1 IQISELLANFYSPCF
16 ARMFP
21 TSGFFQE
28 FLCPAF
34 SEGNCDRP
42 YCHFNH
48 FNGQN
53 TSEEN
58 VLPITKSHKP
68 ADPVYKPTPI
78 SILEKRTE
86 NSQNCFDIEF
96 PKTVNCLQNVYEEPI
111 PVYQPTPISE
121 LEKYAPNSLS
131 DYEFSKGFVP
141 QDQPSYSPVVKTKPA
156 VSTPSLFSYQPSPVV
171 TESSASSYATEVID
185 INIDSDDDTPAEI
198 FTQDKRNDIVDIS
211 VAKGNQNSQD
221 TKLTNRETHIHNDK
235 PKRRKKPSKD
245 KGVSFDSESN
255 ITNTV
260 DSTNKDSD
268 DDNNSSLS
276 KRQKILSLYQ
286 DLYGDTDKDSSVNK
300 NSLSMNASKSTSVI
314 PPYIGPILKKP
325 GVTSSDKKNDNV
337 VASGN
342 MHHEQVARPRIPLR
356 KSDKI
361 PMPIRTRYLDQFIE
375 ECLLIYDH
383 PSDAY
388 KRALEDEQ
396 ACHDKATSRM
406 AYLNAV
412 IQRLKS
418 LKAEKT
424 AIQLGEKSK
433 ISCNLVAHPSNNSV
447 QNPQVNSDPCDSS
460 KKKDDAEEKLDC
472 LVKGPLLYS
481 QLTSYLL
488 SEEDLSVNGYPLELK
503 EDNTIVRG
511 KATLLLPE
519 NKRQLYGT
527 CKPNERVCCRCGT
540 RFLVDEFGHSL
551 TKGECI
557 YHWGKAVKQR
567 SFGRGFDLRYLC
579 CNGEIGQLGC
589 QICPK
594 GHVHDANKWLD
605 NEGFV
610 VTLPPLPK
618 SSNCDEDENSDC
630 NVYALDCEMV
640 YTTGGC
646 ELARITIVNSKYQPI
661 LDELV
666 CPDNPVIDCNSRF
679 SGLKLEDV
687 EQAKYHITD
696 IQAKLL
702 HLFDSDTI
710 LVGHS
715 LESDLIAL
723 KLIHKKVVDTSI
735 VFPHRL
741 GLPNKRALRNLV
753 SEILQQ
759 IIQQDENGHNS
770 MEDAVACMQLVHY
783 KVKEDL
789 RRGKWNFS

>member
-1 IQISELLANFYSPCF
+1 
-16 ARMFP
+16 MFP

-28 FLCPAF
+28 LLCPAF

-48 FNGQN
+48 FDGQ
-53 TSEEN
+53 SVPEEN
-58 VLPITKSHKP
+58 ILSITKSCKP
-68 ADPVYKPTPI
+68 SVDPVYKPTPI
-78 SILEKRTE
+78 SVLEKRTE
-86 NSQNCFDIEF
+86 NSQNYLDIEYN
-96 PKTVNCLQNVYEEPI
+96 KNATCVQSVYEEPI

-131 DYEFSKGFVP
+131 DYGFSKGFIP
-141 QDQPSYSPVVKTKPA
+141 QDQPSYSPVVKIKTI
-156 VSTPSLFSYQPSPVV
+156 PSPSPFLYQPSPSV
-171 TESSASSYATEVID
+171 TESSASSYAKEVIN
-185 INIDSDDDTPAEI
+185 INVDSDEDTPSPTVA
-198 FTQDKRNDIVDIS
+198 QDNPGDLRTVS
-211 VAKGNQNSQD
+211 VAKGVQNSQND
-221 TKLTNRETHIHNDK
+221 KLKTHGSPIHNEK
-235 PKRRKKPSKD
+235 SKRKVKVVKNKEITIPN
-245 KGVSFDSESN
+245 ELN
-255 ITNTV
+255 ITKTSDEKSV
-260 DSTNKDSD
+260 DSTDKDNED
-268 DDNNSSLS
+268 DSNCTLS

-286 DLYGDTDKDSSVNK
+286 DLYGDIDNDSSVDK
-300 NSLSMNASKSTSVI
+300 NSLRKNASKSATLI
-314 PPYIGPILKKP
+314 PPYMSPVLKKP
-325 GVTSSDKKNDNV
+325 ETASTDKKSDNV
-337 VASGN
+337 IASRN
-342 MHHEQVARPRIPLR
+342 VQHEYVTRPRIPLR

-375 ECLLIYDH
+375 ECLVIYDH

-396 ACHDKATSRM
+396 SCHDKAGSRM

-412 IQRLKS
+412 IQRLKC
-418 LKAEKT
+418 LKAEKKS
-424 AIQLGEKSK
+424 IQLGENSK
-433 ISCNLVAHPSNNSV
+433 ISSSLTVVTRPAVTSSHLSAYDSNN
-447 QNPQVNSDPCDSS
+447 NA
-460 KKKDDAEEKLDC
+460 KKDDAEEKLDC

-488 SEEDLSVNGYPLELK
+488 SEEDLLANGYPLELV
-503 EDNTIVRG
+503 ENDTIIRG
-511 KATLLLPE
+511 KAALCLPE
-519 NKRQLYGT
+519 NKNQLYGN
-527 CKPNERVCCRCGT
+527 CQSNERVCCRCGT
-540 RFLVDEFGHSL
+540 RFLVDEYGYSL
-551 TKGECI
+551 TQGECI

-567 SFGRGFDLRYLC
+567 SFGQGFDLRYLC
-579 CNGEIGQLGC
+579 CNGDIGQPGC

-610 VTLPPLPK
+610 ITLPPLPK
-618 SSNCDEDENSDC
+618 SQEYDEDNDNNSSC

-646 ELARITIVNSKYQPI
+646 ELARITIINSKLQVI
-661 LDELV
+661 LDEFV
-666 CPDNPVIDCNSRF
+666 CPDNPIIDCNSRF
-679 SGLKLEDV
+679 SGLKLEDI

-710 LVGHS
+710 LIGHS
-715 LESDLIAL
+715 LESDLTAL
-723 KLIHKKVVDTSI
+723 KLIHKKIVDTSI

-741 GLPNKRALRNLV
+741 GLPKKRALRNLV

-770 MEDAVACMQLVHY
+770 MEDAVACMQLVQH

-789 RRGKWNFS
+789 RCGKWNFS